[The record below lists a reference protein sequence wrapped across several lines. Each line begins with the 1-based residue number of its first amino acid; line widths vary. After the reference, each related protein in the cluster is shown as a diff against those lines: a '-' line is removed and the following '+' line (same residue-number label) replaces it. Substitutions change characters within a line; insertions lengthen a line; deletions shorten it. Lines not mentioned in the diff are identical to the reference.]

1 MLAFLDSPVQLIIA
15 AVVILVVFGP
25 QKLPEIASQI
35 GRALRELKRT
45 TSELQDSFNI
55 DHNRYDDHHN
65 PPSYDSYGNPA
76 SYSEAHT
83 ATVPET
89 DMIHNS
95 GSQTVLSSAE
105 PVHGDFAASALADIG
120 SDYGHGVSTP
130 ESMHGNAIA
139 YTVPAAVA
147 ATATGTEVSTS
158 TTLHEVVA
166 RPAEGAVPRQS

>member
-25 QKLPEIASQI
+25 QKLPEIAGQI

-83 ATVPET
+83 ASVPET
-89 DMIHNS
+89 DMIHGS
-95 GSQTVLSSAE
+95 GSQAALSSAE
-105 PVHGDFAASALADIG
+105 PMHGDFAASALADTG
-120 SDYGHGVSTP
+120 SDYGLGLSAP
-130 ESMHGNAIA
+130 ESVHGGMTA
-139 YTVPAAVA
+139 YTAPTTVGAA
-147 ATATGTEVSTS
+147 ATGSEVSTS
-158 TTLHEVVA
+158 TAPHEVIA